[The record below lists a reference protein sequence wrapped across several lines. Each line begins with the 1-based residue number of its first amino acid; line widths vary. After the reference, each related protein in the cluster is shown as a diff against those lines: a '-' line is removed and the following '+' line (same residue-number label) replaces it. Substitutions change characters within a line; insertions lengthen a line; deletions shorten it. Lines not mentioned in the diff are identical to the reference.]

1 MTRLI
6 RALPAWAELVIVV
19 LVAFGFFTFRS
30 VFSLF
35 LAGRPIRTPEDLKFL
50 IFYELAGLVLLLPFL
65 HIRGWTL
72 ERLGLGALGLRD
84 GLVAIGLG
92 MVAFTGYVAVFTA
105 AAIAAPDMMTAV
117 VQAPAMWVGRV
128 GLIDLAL
135 ICLVNPFFE
144 EVFVCGY
151 LIAALDPRRTAWTG
165 INVSVAIRLLY
176 HLYQGPLGVLSIVPL
191 GLVFAWWYA
200 RSIRL
205 WPLVIAHALFDFSA
219 LAIFVGG

>member
-6 RALPAWAELVIVV
+6 RALPTWAELAIVV

-35 LAGRPIRTPEDLKFL
+35 LAGRAARTPEDLKFL
-50 IFYELAGLVLLLPFL
+50 VFYELAGLVLLLPFL
-65 HIRGWTL
+65 HVRGWTL
-72 ERLGLGALGLRD
+72 ERFGLGALSFRD
-84 GLVAIGLG
+84 GIVAIALG
-92 MVAFTGYVAVFTA
+92 AVAFMGYVVVFTA
-105 AAIAAPDMMTAV
+105 AALAMPDMMKAV
-117 VQAPAMWVGRV
+117 VQAPALMAGSV
-128 GLIDLAL
+128 GLMDLVL

-151 LIAALDPRRTAWTG
+151 VIAALDPRRSAWTG

-176 HLYQGPLGVLSIVPL
+176 HLYQGPLGVLYIVPL

-200 RSIRL
+200 RSGRL
-205 WPLVIAHALFDFSA
+205 WPLVIAHALYDFSA
-219 LAIFVGG
+219 LAIFVSG